1 MKYLTALLIAATFA
15 LAGCDQD
22 DGPAEEAGEKIDE
35 VATDVENKVEDACE
49 ELKEKA
55 DAKDQDC

>member
-1 MKYLTALLIAATFA
+1 MKYLSLLLIVASFA
-15 LAGCDQD
+15 LVGCEQD

-35 VATDVENKVEDACE
+35 MATDVGNKVEDACE

-55 DAKDQDC
+55 DAKDKDC